1 MVFKV
6 FKKQNI
12 LSSIVEDEEPLAR
25 YIFSKS
31 HFRRAN
37 GSIKFQAFMPNLN
50 LVKKTVSV
58 IRHKDCSETC
68 LLKIGKNMATKRGHS
83 LKAVCSLSAKNVRS
97 IDGLDV
103 ESDTS
108 RGQHRRHANI
118 MGFNNWI
125 DAKIRQIAKEL
136 AEKADLLNLS
146 DEQ

>member
-1 MVFKV
+1 MA

-12 LSSIVEDEEPLAR
+12 LSSIVEDEESLAR

-31 HFRRAN
+31 HKRAN

-58 IRHKDCSETC
+58 IRHKNCFETC
-68 LLKIGKNMATKRGHS
+68 LLKIGKNMETNRGHS
-83 LKAVCSLSAKNVRS
+83 LKAVCSLSAKKVRS
-97 IDGLDV
+97 IEGLDV

-118 MGFNNWI
+118 MGFNNCI
-125 DAKIRQIAKEL
+125 DDAKIRQIAKEL
-136 AEKADLLNLS
+136 AEKVDLLNLS
-146 DEQ
+146 D

>member
-1 MVFKV
+1 MV
-6 FKKQNI
+6 FKKQNM

-37 GSIKFQAFMPNLN
+37 GSIKSQAFMPNQY
-50 LVKKTVSV
+50 KKTVSI

-68 LLKIGKNMATKRGHS
+68 LLKIGKNMETKRGHS

-118 MGFNNWI
+118 MGFNNWT

-146 DEQ
+146 D